1 MKKLLTEA
9 LTKTTTTLRPPV
21 YGFRRHHQVSDLA
34 DGAGVLLQKA
44 DEWTRP
50 LLVASLD
57 VHKAFDALQ
66 PLVAAAAY
74 LRAGAPR
81 ALVAAWLR
89 EANDTRAAVVCGP
102 TPPTPETDARI

>member
-1 MKKLLTEA
+1 M
-9 LTKTTTTLRPPV
+9 
-21 YGFRRHHQVSDLA
+21 
-34 DGAGVLLQKA
+34 QKA

-50 LLVASLD
+50 LLVASFD

-89 EANDTRAAVVCGP
+89 EANGIRAAVVCGP
-102 TPPTPETDARI
+102 TPPTPDNDVRLLRGCRQGGAGTP